1 MALENDSAPP
11 VTASISPP
19 DTLAAQLTRGSA
31 RLFAEL
37 GHSCLAEFR
46 LRNGRRADLIA
57 VAPDGRFSIVE
68 VKSSLADFRAD
79 QKWQDYLPY
88 CDRFYFC
95 VAVDFPQDVL
105 PEEAGLIIADA
116 YGGAMIRE
124 PAATPMHASRRRAL
138 TLRYAHTAGRRLMQL
153 VDPTYGL

>member
-1 MALENDSAPP
+1 MARRNNGAPP
-11 VTASISPP
+11 DMAALSPP
-19 DTLAAQLTRGSA
+19 DGLAAQLARGTA

-57 VAPDGRFSIVE
+57 IAPDGSFSIVE
-68 VKSSLADFRAD
+68 IKSSVADYRAD
-79 QKWQDYLPY
+79 QKWQDYLPF

-95 VAVDFPQDVL
+95 VAEDFPRDIL
-105 PEEAGLIIADA
+105 PGETGLIIADA
-116 YGGAMIRE
+116 YGGAVARE
-124 PAATPMHASRRRAL
+124 AESAPMHASRRRAL
-138 TLRYAHTAGRRLMQL
+138 TLRYAHTAGRRLMQH